1 MSAPRIYLD
10 NAATSWPK
18 PEAVY
23 RAVDDWQRRVG
34 AAYARGVSSAADETR
49 ALVDRTRRGVATLL
63 GESDPSRI
71 AFTSSGTDSLNLA
84 LFGLLRDGDHVVT
97 TVCEHN
103 AVLRP
108 LDRLASGA
116 GPIRIEVT
124 YVECDAEGAVRAEA
138 IDAAI
143 RGTTRLV
150 AVTHASNVTG
160 AVQPTEAITAA
171 ARERG
176 VRVLVDAAQTL
187 GRWPLDVK
195 RLGADLLAAPGHKG
209 LLGPLGTGVLWVR
222 EGLEKDL
229 QPLRYGGGAS
239 GGDRLAMPETAP
251 DCYEAGNLNVPGLA
265 GLAAGVEHVLET
277 GVATVQSQLAAGRRQ
292 IADALEA
299 IPGVT
304 LYGPND
310 PAKQAGVVSF
320 SVEGYDP
327 HEFATLLA
335 SVAGVECRAG
345 LHCAPR
351 LHESLG
357 TRSRGGLV
365 RFSPGASTTTDEI
378 AAVVE
383 AVRTLASDTPQ

>member
-1 MSAPRIYLD
+1 MPAPRIYLD

-23 RAVDDWQRRVG
+23 RAVDGWQRRVG

-49 ALVDRTRRGVATLL
+49 ALVDRARRGVATLL

-84 LFGLLRDGDHVVT
+84 LFGLLRDGDHVVA

-103 AVLRP
+103 AVLRS
-108 LDRLASGA
+108 LDRLASGE

-124 YVECDAEGAVRAEA
+124 YVECDAEGAVEPQA

-143 RGTTRLV
+143 REATRLV
-150 AVTHASNVTG
+150 TVIHASNVTG
-160 AVQPTEAITAA
+160 AVQPIEAIAAA

-195 RLGADLLAAPGHKG
+195 RLGADLVAAPGHKG
-209 LLGPLGTGVLWVR
+209 LLGPLGTGVLWMRPGV
-222 EGLEKDL
+222 EHDL
-229 QPLRYGGGAS
+229 CPLRYGGAAS
-239 GGDRLAMPETAP
+239 GGDQLGMPTTAP
-251 DCYEAGNLNVPGLA
+251 DRYEAGNLNVPGLA
-265 GLAAGVEHVLET
+265 GLAAGVEHALEA
-277 GVATVQSQLAAGRRQ
+277 GVEKTQSQLAAGRRL
-292 IADALEA
+292 IAEGLAT

-304 LYGPND
+304 LYGPSD
-310 PAKQAGVVSF
+310 PARQAGVVSF

-351 LHESLG
+351 LHEALG
-357 TRSRGGLV
+357 TKPRGGLV
-365 RFSPGASTTTDEI
+365 RFSPGASTTEEEI
-378 AAVVE
+378 VAAVE
-383 AVRTLASDTPQ
+383 AVRTLASDTPR